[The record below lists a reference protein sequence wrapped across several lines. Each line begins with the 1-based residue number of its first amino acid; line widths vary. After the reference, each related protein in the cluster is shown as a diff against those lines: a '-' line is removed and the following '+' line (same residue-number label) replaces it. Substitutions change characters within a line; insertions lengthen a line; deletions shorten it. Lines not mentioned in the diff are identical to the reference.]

1 MRNRSLVALVLA
13 AAAITPAVA
22 RADASNAAPWSITAQ
37 VWGGVAR
44 YDVLGLEHGVGTV
57 TQADANDLLRG
68 NFDTRGGSAVLR
80 LGWLDLGAL
89 FEGSWPTSAADSVVV
104 TPLAGFAWDL
114 ATTLRLDVLAELG
127 GHRISDIGGGTAG
140 ATNLQTVWLPYV
152 GVRPSLSLRVPVGPV
167 RAVVSL
173 TPFARWD
180 LVKKTVNVQIQGTT
194 NTVQSYEAGGSTFGV
209 VVGAGVEL

>member
-1 MRNRSLVALVLA
+1 MRNRPLLALALA
-13 AAAITPAVA
+13 AAAITPAAA

-44 YDVLGLEHGVGTV
+44 YDVLGLEHGVGTL
-57 TQADANDLLRG
+57 TQADANDLLQG

-89 FEGSWPTSAADSVVV
+89 FEGSWPKSAADSVVV
-104 TPLAGFAWDL
+104 TPLVGFAWDL
-114 ATTLRLDVLAELG
+114 ATMLRLDVLGELG
-127 GHRISDIGGGTAG
+127 GHRISNIGSGTQG
-140 ATNLQTVWLPYV
+140 AAAVESVWLPSV

-180 LVKKTVNVQIQGTT
+180 LVKRTVNVQIQGTT
-194 NTVQSYEAGGSTFGV
+194 NEVQSYRAGGSTFGV